1 MINFND
7 FNNQWGIWNDGGS
20 DCRRSSIDAP
30 YAAGGEGS
38 PVRLRDNSS
47 TSHMTSNTLDLSE
60 YEEITVGFSYM
71 TRSMDNSNEDFWLQI
86 STDGGI
92 TFSLVEEWNKGDEF
106 ENNQRYEEE
115 VTIYGPFTSSVQ
127 LRFYCDASTNSDYV
141 YLDNISITGCAN
153 GANLVAPSIP
163 PTAETFEES
172 KETVEPQQLTVFPN
186 PVQDLLS
193 VRFEL
198 PSIME
203 ASLLITDVQG
213 QKIRQIAVKGSEG
226 KIEQQIT
233 VQNYPEGIYLIHL
246 LTPKGRLT
254 EKFII
259 VK

>member
-1 MINFND
+1 
-7 FNNQWGIWNDGGS
+7 
-20 DCRRSSIDAP
+20 
-30 YAAGGEGS
+30 
-38 PVRLRDNSS
+38 
-47 TSHMTSNTLDLSE
+47 MTTDVLDLST
-60 YEEITVGFSYM
+60 YEEITVAFSYI

-86 STDGGI
+86 STDGGN
-92 TFSLVEEWNKGDEF
+92 TFNLVEEWNRGDEF
-106 ENNQRYEEE
+106 ENNERYEDE
-115 VTIYGPFTSSVQ
+115 VTISGPFTSTVQ

-141 YLDNISITGCAN
+141 YLDNVSISGCAN

-163 PTAETFEES
+163 QTAETFEES
-172 KETVEPQQLTVFPN
+172 KATVEPQQLTIFPN
-186 PVQDLLS
+186 PVQELLS

-198 PSIME
+198 PSIMN

-226 KIEQQIT
+226 KIEQRID